1 MKPIELLEVL
11 KQICISEI
19 ALYLSNIHTL
29 PACSLTPYIRMPADG
44 RAEIEPTCVCVY
56 ILPAK
61 RCVSASI
68 FWSISEQRLADRTS
82 VTYDEDRADVACS

>member
-11 KQICISEI
+11 KKICISEKE
-19 ALYLSNIHTL
+19 LYFSIMHTL
-29 PACSLTPYIRMPADG
+29 RVCSLTSYIRMPADG

-61 RCVSASI
+61 RCVRASI
-68 FWSISEQRLADRTS
+68 FGSISDQRLADRTS
-82 VTYDEDRADVACS
+82 VTYSEDRAEVACS